1 MTALAKVVASAT
13 ARSRS
18 PLAATAALT
27 VFVAPVFGATWHV
40 DGTDGNDANGG
51 TEAAPFKTIHKA
63 LGAASD
69 GDRIEVSPGTYL
81 LDAAL
86 EALVVTNAVELV
98 GMGDDREDVTVKC
111 TGDTRNWAMAGG
123 KRMIFVDNASAL
135 VRHMA
140 FVGPGNKYNRGASN
154 GFAAYVNAGM
164 ISDCLFKDS
173 YLDNAGGAA
182 VYLDSSDAVLEDS
195 ILVNHFATGGGSYG
209 VALTVNNGLARRCD
223 IHSNLSRSLGPVA
236 LVGAQARFFD
246 SAVSNN
252 QACATNP
259 MWNNTTYGNTWATGG
274 IRISNRDAVVS
285 NCVVTANRSNV
296 PAGGTTT
303 YCVGGG
309 ITFTSPGK
317 VYNTV
322 VRGNYAHLRGGGVYG
337 QGYLY
342 NCLIAENVSEAGSGG
357 GVHGDSYGTTRLYN
371 CTIAGNDSRTEDGV
385 DGVDGADSNRKAT
398 LSNCIVWGN
407 GAANYGENV
416 AMTYSCTSPAAS
428 GTGNLAVDPGLN
440 LDSTREPYRISVRSP
455 CARAG
460 EWQSWMVGAQYLDG
474 EPMKNMANKV
484 AMGCYAPYKFLATVI
499 VVR

>member
-322 VRGNYAHLRGGGVYG
+322 LTGRALLPEAKFAGKITALFILLLFII
-337 QGYLY
+337 YL
-342 NCLIAENVSEAGSGG
+342 GM
-357 GVHGDSYGTTRLYN
+357 
-371 CTIAGNDSRTEDGV
+371 V
-385 DGVDGADSNRKAT
+385 DTNRKAT